1 MIVFLAV
8 LGPVLGLIGTGLGLW
23 IGHRR
28 GKTESALKE
37 QEAFQGNLRAA
48 YFSLW
53 DVVEDAHLKMRS
65 ALDGLTAEV
74 FSGFLADVNNFMIKH
89 GLYIERDDRLL
100 VLEYLFWT
108 NEYLRVLTQSPRG
121 KAAVLASLVHSAD
134 QGLEFGDR
142 VRMLEELQERAVEL
156 RNQLRARIRQV
167 VGAPPSTA
175 WSPEHG
181 PSKQLLEKLNRLTE
195 DVSKSRPD
203 LGPLLLL
210 PNDSDLNSEWL

>member
-1 MIVFLAV
+1 
-8 LGPVLGLIGTGLGLW
+8 
-23 IGHRR
+23 
-28 GKTESALKE
+28 
-37 QEAFQGNLRAA
+37 
-48 YFSLW
+48 
-53 DVVEDAHLKMRS
+53 
-65 ALDGLTAEV
+65 
-74 FSGFLADVNNFMIKH
+74 
-89 GLYIERDDRLL
+89 
-100 VLEYLFWT
+100 
-108 NEYLRVLTQSPRG
+108 
-121 KAAVLASLVHSAD
+121 
-134 QGLEFGDR
+134 
-142 VRMLEELQERAVEL
+142 MLEELQERAVEL